1 MIKLQT
7 MVDCGKSR
15 IGGLDLNEK
24 IMVMGSC
31 FADNIG
37 AKLEHAGFEVMVNP
51 YGTLYNPVSV
61 CNSISR
67 LASGVGFSEEDCVEM
82 GAGAGLI
89 CSFSHHT
96 SFARKDKAEFLEH
109 ANAVLN
115 QAHDFF
121 KDCSMMVITLGTTW
135 CYKYIFTGEIV
146 SNCLKIDSKM
156 FEREALSLSNT
167 VALLTAL
174 VLRFPDKKFIFT
186 VSPIRHFKDGAHENQ
201 LSKSTLLLAVQAIC
215 DKFPDR
221 VDYFPAYELMMDE
234 LRDYRFYADDLV
246 HPSEMAVNYIWEK
259 FLEFSVSEDDK
270 FKVLDNE
277 KAYRRSQHRPM
288 H

>member
-146 SNCLKIDSKM
+146 SNCLKIGSKM